1 MVIKLGEGYKDLT
14 LPLQYLV
21 FLSYQKALS
30 VGERRSL
37 RLREVFGMRR
47 GSAYLRSKSRTHAR
61 TLALT
66 HSQEESSQV
75 TDP

>member
-1 MVIKLGEGYKDLT
+1 MVIKLGEGCKDLT
-14 LPLQYLV
+14 LPL
-21 FLSYQKALS
+21 LSIPLIPEGSLS

-61 TLALT
+61 THTRTHALAGGILT
-66 HSQEESSQV
+66 G
-75 TDP
+75 D